1 MNNKRR
7 EKLSNAVKQIESGLS
22 IVSDVLD
29 EEVDCLANMPENLEG
44 SDRYAQLEDNVDIL
58 ESAYSDISDAK
69 NSLEDLI

>member
-29 EEVDCLANMPENLEG
+29 EEADCLANMPENLEG
-44 SDRYAQLEDNVDIL
+44 SDRYAQLEDNVDVL